1 MSAKS
6 PFEDLRDEHVALL
19 AEMNDIQSSV
29 RGLMGEGT
37 ASLGGGAVLR
47 DELEMFQRQLRIH
60 FRREE
65 EGLFPEAKRMISE
78 GAQGAD
84 VFGAFFGEEAED
96 DMSAHA
102 ALARR
107 ATDMLEIAVQM
118 EDAGGPDEGSAQKL
132 RALASL
138 TAGLLQ
144 RHAAKEDT
152 LIFPMLEK
160 GLMPDQVDQVGERLK
175 EIGSDR
181 DLSERESPEEGG
193 LTQLGGESQ

>member
-1 MSAKS
+1 MAGKS
-6 PFEDLRDEHVALL
+6 PFEDLKDEHVALL
-19 AEMNDIQSSV
+19 TEMNDIQSSV
-29 RGLMGEGT
+29 RGLMGEE
-37 ASLGGGAVLR
+37 AAALGGGAVLR
-47 DELEMFQRQLRIH
+47 DELEIFLRQLRIH

-84 VFGAFFGEEAED
+84 VFGSFFGEEAED

-107 ATDMLEIAVQM
+107 ANEMLALAVQM
-118 EDAGGPDEGSAQKL
+118 EDTGRPDESSSQKL
-132 RALASL
+132 RALAAL
-138 TAGLLQ
+138 TSGLLQ

-152 LIFPMLEK
+152 LIFPMLEQ
-160 GLMPDQVDQVGERLK
+160 GLKPDQVDQVSERLK

-181 DLSERESPEEGG
+181 DLSEQGSPEEGG
-193 LTQLGGESQ
+193 LTQLGGDSE

>member
-1 MSAKS
+1 MAVKS
-6 PFEDLRDEHVALL
+6 PFEALKDEHVALL
-19 AEMNDIQSSV
+19 TEANDIESTV
-29 RGLMGEGT
+29 RGLTGGEAG
-37 ASLGGGAVLR
+37 SLGGGAVLR

-84 VFGAFFGEEAED
+84 IFGSFFAEEAED

-107 ATDMLEIAVQM
+107 VNEMLDVAVQM
-118 EDAGGPDEGSAQKL
+118 EDTGGPDESLVKKL
-132 RALASL
+132 RAFADL
-138 TAGLLQ
+138 TAGLLH
-144 RHAAKEDT
+144 RHVAKEDT

-160 GLMPDQVDQVGERLK
+160 GLRPDQVDQVSVRLK
-175 EIGSDR
+175 EIGSNR
-181 DLSERESPEEGG
+181 DLSEQGSAEEGG
-193 LTQLGGESQ
+193 LTQLGGGSE

>member
-1 MSAKS
+1 MAGKS
-6 PFEDLRDEHVALL
+6 PFEDLKEEHVALL
-19 AEMNDIQSSV
+19 TEMNDIQSSV
-29 RGLMGEGT
+29 RGLMGEE
-37 ASLGGGAVLR
+37 AAALGGGAVLR
-47 DELEMFQRQLRIH
+47 DELEIFLRQLRIH

-84 VFGAFFGEEAED
+84 VFGSFFGEEAED

-107 ATDMLEIAVQM
+107 AKEMLEIAVQM
-118 EDAGGPDEGSAQKL
+118 EDAGRPDESSAQKL
-132 RALASL
+132 RALAAL
-138 TAGLLQ
+138 TSGLLQ

-160 GLMPDQVDQVGERLK
+160 GLKPDQVDQVSERLK
-175 EIGSDR
+175 EIGSNR
-181 DLSERESPEEGG
+181 DLSEQESSEEGG
-193 LTQLGGESQ
+193 LTPLGGGSE

>member
-6 PFEDLRDEHVALL
+6 PFEDLREEHVALL
-19 AEMNDIQSSV
+19 AEMDGIQSSV

-37 ASLGGGAVLR
+37 ASVGGGAVLR
-47 DELEMFQRQLRIH
+47 DEMEMFQRQLRIH
-60 FRREE
+60 FLWEE
-65 EGLFPEAKRMISE
+65 EGLFPEAKRMIFE

-84 VFGAFFGEEAED
+84 VFGAFFGEEAEE

-102 ALARR
+102 TLARR
-107 ATDMLEIAVQM
+107 ATDMLEIAAQM
-118 EDAGGPDEGSAQKL
+118 EGMGGPDEDSAQKL

-160 GLMPDQVDQVGERLK
+160 GLMPDQVGQVGERLK
-175 EIGSDR
+175 EIGSNR
-181 DLSERESPEEGG
+181 DLSVQGSAEEGG
-193 LTQLGGESQ
+193 LTPLGGDSE